1 MARLAMRRRFPLLIF
16 LSVVLLGGA
25 VSQPRASGAL
35 PDKVFVL
42 VGDEQALGRGLPLSA
57 GETPV
62 PTLLAWENGTW
73 QTAVDPVAQAPTPDD
88 GVGPAMSLGKTA
100 LAELGGPSVGLVNC
114 GTPRTGMTSWKGN
127 KLLYRKCVD
136 AARPFSGRIAG
147 IVFVEGTWDSTKRT
161 IGSTWLK
168 AFDKTLK
175 AFRNDLG
182 ADIPAVVAQLGNI
195 QGNKFKYVAAVQ
207 AAQAQAAT
215 IVNTSVVPTS
225 DLPIA
230 ADGVDFTVDAYKT
243 VGERLASAWWDLAQ
257 PIVSLSPPDQVF
269 ILAGQSNMLGRG
281 QPSSAGAGADPSLWN
296 WRAAFWRVAHD
307 PLGTPTDPENGVGP
321 AMTFGKDVLA
331 AEPGQRIGI
340 VMCARG
346 STSMD
351 DWLPG
356 QGPYENCVRQA
367 TATGGTVSGLLF
379 LQGEADAAQAKLASA
394 WAAKFQKML
403 VGFRS
408 VFGPNL
414 PAVIG
419 EIGNIAKKGNKYAPI
434 VRAQQEL
441 AATQNAHVAVFS
453 TLDLP
458 IGPDGLHFT
467 VPAYKTVGDRFA
479 AAWLSG
485 P

>member
-1 MARLAMRRRFPLLIF
+1 MLRRFPLL
-16 LSVVLLGGA
+16 LLLTVVVLYGDVSRPGA
-25 VSQPRASGAL
+25 STPL

-42 VGDEQALGRGLPLSA
+42 VGDEQALGRGVPLSA

-62 PTLLAWENGTW
+62 PTLLAYENGGW

-114 GTPRTGMTSWKGN
+114 GTPKTAMTSWQGN

-147 IVFVEGTWDSTKRT
+147 IFFVEGTWDSTKKT

-168 AFDKTLK
+168 SFRKTLT

-182 ADIPAVVAQLGNI
+182 ADIPAVVAELGNI
-195 QGNKFKYVAAVQ
+195 QGHSFKYVANVQ
-207 AAQAQAAT
+207 AAQAQAPT
-215 IVNTSVVPTS
+215 VGNTSVVPTS
-225 DLPIA
+225 SLPVA
-230 ADGVDFTVDAYKT
+230 ANGVDFTVDSYKT
-243 VGERLASAWWDLAQ
+243 VGELLASAWWNERAQ
-257 PIVSLSPPDQVF
+257 PIVSLAPPDQVF

-281 QPSSAGAGADPSLWN
+281 QPSSSGAGADPSLWN

-307 PLGTPTDPENGVGP
+307 PLGTPTDPDNGVGP
-321 AMTFGKDVLA
+321 GMTFGKDLLA

-351 DWLPG
+351 AWLPG

-367 TATGGTVSGLLF
+367 TATGGTVRGILF
-379 LQGEADAAQAKLASA
+379 LQGEADASQSKLAST

-403 VGFRS
+403 AGFRS

-441 AATQNAHVAVFS
+441 AATQNTHVAVFS

-467 VPAYKTVGDRFA
+467 VPAYFEVGHRFA
-479 AAWLSG
+479 SHWLSG